1 MRKLTTLTCCIL
13 MAMSQLSLANAP
25 EATPAAA
32 VGDAQA
38 GKAKSASCAAC
49 HDVEG
54 KNPLM
59 PIYPRI
65 AGQHASYTAE
75 QLKLFKTGGRM
86 DPTMSPMAKPLSD
99 QDMLDLAAYFANL
112 PVKPGA
118 AKEEFVKLGEKVYR
132 GGNAQSGVPACAAC
146 HSPNAAGNAAAKFP
160 SLGGQSPEY
169 IKKQL
174 EDYKKGTR
182 GGTAP
187 NANQVIM
194 REIAAKMT
202 ADEIQAVS
210 SVASGLH

>member
-25 EATPAAA
+25 EATPA

-86 DPTMSPMAKPLSD
+86 DFRRRD
-99 QDMLDLAAYFANL
+99 
-112 PVKPGA
+112 
-118 AKEEFVKLGEKVYR
+118 KLGR
-132 GGNAQSGVPACAAC
+132 DGSGHFARSLPAPA
-146 HSPNAAGNAAAKFP
+146 
-160 SLGGQSPEY
+160 
-169 IKKQL
+169 
-174 EDYKKGTR
+174 R
-182 GGTAP
+182 
-187 NANQVIM
+187 
-194 REIAAKMT
+194 
-202 ADEIQAVS
+202 
-210 SVASGLH
+210 ASGAGKSGWT

>member
-25 EATPAAA
+25 EATPAA

-75 QLKLFKTGGRM
+75 QLKLFKAGGRM

-99 QDMLDLAAYFANL
+99 QDMLDLAAYFAGL

-118 AKEEFVKLGEKVYR
+118 AKEEFVKLGEKIYR
-132 GGNAQSGVPACAAC
+132 GGNAQTGVPACAAC
-146 HSPNAAGNAAAKFP
+146 HSPNASGNAAAKFP
-160 SLGGQSPEY
+160 SLSGQSPEY

-194 REIAAKMT
+194 REIAVKMT